1 MENISFIFSNF
12 GRVGPIILLII
23 SSYLLWDK
31 PTLFYYYRFGFIT
44 SAILN
49 IILKGI
55 FKYPRPS
62 EDPLEFNLAL
72 QNGGRFVFKN
82 GIPHDI
88 FGMPSGHSQASMFI
102 TTYIFLTLK
111 NKKIALIFFLLSLL
125 IMYQRVKDNHHT
137 LFQVLAGAIVG
148 VGYGYLF
155 YYFGQQKLM
164 GKIKAKPDDNGPL

>member
-1 MENISFIFSNF
+1 MIYINTIITYFGNIGHIILFIF
-12 GRVGPIILLII
+12 GT
-23 SSYLLWDK
+23 YLLWNK
-31 PTLFYYYRFGFIT
+31 STMFYYYTVGFVT
-44 SAILN
+44 CLILN
-49 IILKGI
+49 LILKGI

-62 EDPLEFNLAL
+62 EDPLEFNLVL